1 MSRIYVDR
9 IYRIYVLH
17 YVIYV
22 IYGGIYDNLYF
33 TKNIYVHIYVY
44 IYGTCMTYIDIHVPN
59 MSLIC
64 VIYVCSVWEVWFGA
78 WSHIRRKRLNNT
90 TFSIKIIQQNCFCNA
105 VSVNR
110 ESVKLHSCDAE
121 SFGDQRKQSASYWK
135 LTKRNS
141 AKLAL
146 AKRPSVKLHS
156 VKRYFS
162 ENVAVSAK
170 WHSTG
175 QRRCICAYAW
185 TSIIWCIML
194 RTSFWE
200 S

>member
-1 MSRIYVDR
+1 
-9 IYRIYVLH
+9 
-17 YVIYV
+17 
-22 IYGGIYDNLYF
+22 
-33 TKNIYVHIYVY
+33 
-44 IYGTCMTYIDIHVPN
+44 
-59 MSLIC
+59 MSLMC

-110 ESVKLHSCDAE
+110 EPVKLHLCVAE

-162 ENVAVSAK
+162 ENVAVSVK

-175 QRRCICAYAW
+175 QRRCMNLNYMMYNAQNEFLGV
-185 TSIIWCIML
+185 IIYSVWAISNSLLKVMCCRSSLSVTQLLI
-194 RTSFWE
+194 
-200 S
+200 